1 MSQQPAGDAG
11 SAQDF
16 REALGQLADGM
27 NRGPDQAPRTG
38 QQGRAED
45 HPSVAALTQALG
57 ADVVLRHEVQS
68 GDEHVVFIEPA
79 RVREVLGWLKDKEG
93 YDLLLDVTAVDYGG
107 NRPLQVVYQLWSIP
121 NKRALRVKAELP
133 LDRLE
138 IESVVP
144 LWNSANWLEREVYD
158 LFGIDFAGHPDLRRI
173 LMPENYAEGHPL
185 RKDFPLRGRFSRAEQ
200 TRRALEMD
208 VEDFY
213 IPEEL
218 AVYAQDG
225 SASEREAR
233 GEEPAHRRA
242 FPTRQDAV
250 SGGAV
255 DSSAD
260 WPMRPEG
267 SPGVPHSGTQVETT
281 QEQKEEM
288 LGIQR
293 TGMKDAPHGH
303 SRPEGDR

>member
-1 MSQQPAGDAG
+1 MTQTAG
-11 SAQDF
+11 SGSGAGSGINDAAF

-27 NRGPDQAPRTG
+27 NSGPEQAPRS
-38 QQGRAED
+38 GREGTADE
-45 HPSVAALTQALG
+45 HPSVGALRGALG
-57 ADVVLRHEVQS
+57 GNVVLRHEVQA

-79 RVREVLGWLKDKEG
+79 RAREVLGWLKESEG
-93 YDLLLDVTAVDYGG
+93 YDLLLDVTAVDFGG

-133 LDRLE
+133 LGALE
-138 IESVVP
+138 IDSVVP

-158 LFGIDFAGHPDLRRI
+158 LFGIDFSGHPDLRRI

-218 AVYAQDG
+218 AVYSDAGSPSEQDQ
-225 SASEREAR
+225 R
-233 GEEPAHRRA
+233 GYHHKRA
-242 FPTRQDAV
+242 FQTAAE
-250 SGGAV
+250 GAEPGAI
-255 DSSAD
+255 DSAAD

-267 SPGVPHSGTQVETT
+267 SPGVPHSGGSAAE
-281 QEQKEEM
+281 EQK
-288 LGIQR
+288 
-293 TGMKDAPHGH
+293 
-303 SRPEGDR
+303 

>member
-1 MSQQPAGDAG
+1 MAETAGTGKGSGSGDAG
-11 SAQDF
+11 SAEDF

-27 NRGPDQAPRTG
+27 NAGPGQAPRS
-38 QQGRAED
+38 GREGTQD
-45 HPSVAALTQALG
+45 EHPSVAALMGALG
-57 ADVVLRHEVQS
+57 GNVVLRHEVQA

-79 RVREVLGWLKDKEG
+79 RARELLGWLKDNEG
-93 YDLLLDVTAVDYGG
+93 YDLLLDVTAVDFGG
-107 NRPLQVVYQLWSIP
+107 NRALQVVYQLWSIP

-133 LDRLE
+133 LDALE
-138 IESVVP
+138 IDSVVP

-158 LFGIDFAGHPDLRRI
+158 LFGIDFTGHPDLRRI

-218 AVYAQDG
+218 SVYSDVG
-225 SASEREAR
+225 STAEQEQR
-233 GEEPAHRRA
+233 GFHQKRA
-242 FPTRQDAV
+242 FPTAA
-250 SGGAV
+250 SASEPGAV
-255 DSSAD
+255 DSAAD

-267 SPGVPHSGTQVETT
+267 SPGVPHSGSSA
-281 QEQKEEM
+281 KE
-288 LGIQR
+288 
-293 TGMKDAPHGH
+293 DHA
-303 SRPEGDR
+303 

>member
-1 MSQQPAGDAG
+1 MAETTGAGGAG
-11 SAQDF
+11 GAADFQSALD
-16 REALGQLADGM
+16 QLAEGM
-27 NRGPDQAPRTG
+27 DRGPQQAPRS
-38 QQGRAED
+38 GREARADE
-45 HPSVAALTQALG
+45 HPSVAALARAHGAQAI
-57 ADVVLRHEVQS
+57 LRHEVQA
-68 GDEHVVFIEPA
+68 GDEHVVFIDPA
-79 RVREVLGWLKDKEG
+79 RARELLGWLRDNEG
-93 YDLLLDVTAVDYGG
+93 YDLLVDLTAVDWGG

-121 NKRALRVKAELP
+121 NRRALRVKAELP

-138 IESVVP
+138 VESVVP

-200 TRRALEMD
+200 TRRALEME

-218 AVYAQDG
+218 AVYSKEG
-225 SASEREAR
+225 SSAERASR
-233 GEEPAHRRA
+233 GEPPRRA
-242 FPTRQDAV
+242 FPTRADEV
-250 SGGAV
+250 SPGAV

-267 SPGVPHSGTQVETT
+267 APGVPASGTQVEST
-281 QEQKEEM
+281 QEQKDEM
-288 LGIQR
+288 LGIQA
-293 TGMKDAPHGH
+293 TGTKQTPHGH
-303 SRPEGDR
+303 SKPEGDR